1 MERPR
6 IIDDLDIARLDG
18 FNPGPSWHEIA
29 AADFNGD
36 GKADILW
43 QNDSG
48 QAAVW
53 LMNGLNIL
61 SGANVGSNPGA
72 AWQVHGAADF
82 NGDGKADIEWQNTDG
97 TPAVW
102 LMDATNVVAG
112 ANAGPNPGAAWHEI
126 PGHHFLV

>member
-1 MERPR
+1 
-6 IIDDLDIARLDG
+6 
-18 FNPGPSWHEIA
+18 
-29 AADFNGD
+29 
-36 GKADILW
+36 
-43 QNDSG
+43 
-48 QAAVW
+48 
-53 LMNGLNIL
+53 MNGISVL